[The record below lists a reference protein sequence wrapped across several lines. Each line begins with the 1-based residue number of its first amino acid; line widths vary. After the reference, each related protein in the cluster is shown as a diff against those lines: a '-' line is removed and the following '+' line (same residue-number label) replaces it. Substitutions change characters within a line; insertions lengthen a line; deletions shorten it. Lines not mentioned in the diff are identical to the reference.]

1 MDAFCHNDMRVDS
14 SDKNWAPT
22 QNHWYA
28 ISLLNFDLWIDKPLL
43 QACLRSLVSYE
54 RCTNCSSIHKTIVLS
69 MCALVKR
76 ATSDAMSFQA
86 LRTWCFIRDE
96 KMDEK
101 LAGAYSAWSVYKY
114 IQIYILAKEHV
125 HKSHSY
131 IYCYIDVFVKQHT
144 VHSDNRY
151 SLSLWALLH
160 VYFESLGAQNL
171 ALEGNQGLQHCFF
184 WITLF

>member
-1 MDAFCHNDMRVDS
+1 MSTDPEPLICHQLTKLWSMNRQAAFAGLSAFSCFLRALYKLFIHSQDYSSQHVCACEKSYLRCHDLPGTKDLV
-14 SDKNWAPT
+14 
-22 QNHWYA
+22 
-28 ISLLNFDLWIDKPLL
+28 LNKGW
-43 QACLRSLVSYE
+43 
-54 RCTNCSSIHKTIVLS
+54 
-69 MCALVKR
+69 
-76 ATSDAMSFQA
+76 
-86 LRTWCFIRDE
+86 

-101 LAGAYSAWSVYKY
+101 LWGAYSAWSVYKY

>member
-1 MDAFCHNDMRVDS
+1 MIADLTRKPHYTLKHQSTTCHCPALRVTHDMDAFCHNDMRVDS

-54 RCTNCSSIHKTIVLS
+54 RCTNCSSIHKTIVLG

-76 ATSDAMSFQA
+76 ATSDAMTFQA

-96 KMDEK
+96 KWMNNFEVHIQH
-101 LAGAYSAWSVYKY
+101 GQCINIYKY
-114 IQIYILAKEHV
+114 TYLQKNMCTSPIVTYIV
-125 HKSHSY
+125 
-131 IYCYIDVFVKQHT
+131 T
-144 VHSDNRY
+144 
-151 SLSLWALLH
+151 
-160 VYFESLGAQNL
+160 
-171 ALEGNQGLQHCFF
+171 
-184 WITLF
+184 